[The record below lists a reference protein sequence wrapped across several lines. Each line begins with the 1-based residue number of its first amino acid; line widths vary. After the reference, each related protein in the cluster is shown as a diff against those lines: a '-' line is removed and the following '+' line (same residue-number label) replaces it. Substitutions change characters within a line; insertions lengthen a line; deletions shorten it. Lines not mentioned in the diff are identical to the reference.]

1 MIMSTKFYFTL
12 IWIAGFTLTACN
24 NVQNSETLSEE
35 AVVIEDAKGLQPD
48 LSSATV
54 QWTAFKTTDK
64 VPVKGHFT
72 EIELSNFKEGN
83 TLEEVL
89 DHVQFKLD
97 AFKSDTEDPER
108 DETIKKNFFE
118 KMMEPGSISGKFV
131 YTSEA
136 WYMDI
141 KMNGVNVKLPV
152 EIDFEDNV
160 AQLSATLDLNDFKAI
175 NALKALSAACHDL
188 HMGGDG
194 VSKTWDVVEVNA
206 SLAFN

>member
-1 MIMSTKFYFTL
+1 MQTKFYFTL
-12 IWIAGFTLTACN
+12 ILIAGFTLTACN
-24 NVQNSETLSEE
+24 NGQKNETLSED
-35 AVVIEDAKGLQPD
+35 VVVTEEDNGLQPD

-54 QWTAFKTTDK
+54 QWTAFKTTEK

-72 EIELSNFKEGN
+72 EIELSNFREGN

-89 DHVQFKLD
+89 DHVQFKLN
-97 AFKSDTEDPER
+97 AFKSDTEDPDR

-131 YTSEA
+131 YASDG

-152 EIDFEDNV
+152 EIDFVDNL
-160 AQLSATLDLNDFKAI
+160 AQLSATLDLNDFKAL
-175 NALKALSAACHDL
+175 NALKALNDACHDL

-194 VSKTWDVVEVNA
+194 VSKTWEVVEVNA